1 MKKSCVL
8 LADSHQNLMEGIRG
22 LLETMFDAVMMVA
35 DETSLMMAIDKLTP
49 DIVVVDLSM
58 RASEEANIVHRVRK
72 HNKEL
77 KFIVLSVYDDPTV
90 AEEVVTAGASGFV
103 LKRSVV
109 NDLIPA
115 VCEVI
120 EGRSFISPSI
130 EALR

>member
-58 RASEEANIVHRVRK
+58 RTSEEANIVHRIRK

-103 LKRSVV
+103 LKRSAV